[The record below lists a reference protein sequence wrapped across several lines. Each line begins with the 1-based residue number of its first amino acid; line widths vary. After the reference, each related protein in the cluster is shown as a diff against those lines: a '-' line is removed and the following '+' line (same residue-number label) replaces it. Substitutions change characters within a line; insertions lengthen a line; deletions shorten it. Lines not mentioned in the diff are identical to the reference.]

1 MQYRLLGPM
10 KLLVGPG
17 PYLAR
22 AWLRHWEAAWTI
34 SNITSGQQGQVQS
47 VIDANLLLP
56 LINILIKV
64 SRWGYV
70 TILSSLFI
78 YPFHVA
84 IHPFTSIHL
93 LYRVSSE
100 LKRRQY
106 GLLLI

>member
-1 MQYRLLGPM
+1 MD
-10 KLLVGPG
+10 
-17 PYLAR
+17 
-22 AWLRHWEAAWTI
+22 
-34 SNITSGQQGQVQS
+34 NIHITAGQQGQIQS
-47 VIDANLLLP
+47 VIDGNLLPP

-64 SRWGYV
+64 SGWGYV

-84 IHPFTSIHL
+84 IHPFTSIHP

-106 GLLLI
+106 GVHPGIQSLKYCMP